1 MNSAWESFFDL
12 SQPIPPVILLIIFCA
27 MVGLMAHADHCERR
41 SKSRLIERRDAR
53 RRRANQ
59 EGSR

>member
-1 MNSAWESFFDL
+1 MSFFDL

-41 SKSRLIERRDAR
+41 SKARLMEQRESR
-53 RRRANQ
+53 RRRANL

>member
-1 MNSAWESFFDL
+1 MSFFDL

-41 SKSRLIERRDAR
+41 SRARLMEQRDAR

>member
-1 MNSAWESFFDL
+1 MSFFDL

-41 SKSRLIERRDAR
+41 SRSRLIEQRDAR

-59 EGSR
+59 EGSC